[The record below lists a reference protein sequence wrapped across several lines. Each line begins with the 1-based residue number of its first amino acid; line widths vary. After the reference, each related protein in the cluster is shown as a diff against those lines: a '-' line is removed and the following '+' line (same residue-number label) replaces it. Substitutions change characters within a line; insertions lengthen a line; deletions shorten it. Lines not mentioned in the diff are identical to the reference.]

1 LASGLA
7 GAQLIAVRSRLSALV
22 ILPYCH
28 ASFSQ
33 AQFIGNI
40 VIWKSLAIL
49 SFENHWQYC
58 HLVLRAGIMLIA
70 FCAG

>member
-7 GAQLIAVRSRLSALV
+7 AAQLIAVRSRLSALV

-33 AQFIGNI
+33 AQFIGHI
-40 VIWKSLAIL
+40 AIWILLVILP
-49 SFENHWQYC
+49 FENHWSYC
-58 HLVLRAGIMLIA
+58 HLVLSARIMP
-70 FCAG
+70 G

>member
-33 AQFIGNI
+33 AQFIGHI
-40 VIWKSLAIL
+40 AIWILLAIL
-49 SFENHWQYC
+49 PFGFKS
-58 HLVLRAGIMLIA
+58 
-70 FCAG
+70 